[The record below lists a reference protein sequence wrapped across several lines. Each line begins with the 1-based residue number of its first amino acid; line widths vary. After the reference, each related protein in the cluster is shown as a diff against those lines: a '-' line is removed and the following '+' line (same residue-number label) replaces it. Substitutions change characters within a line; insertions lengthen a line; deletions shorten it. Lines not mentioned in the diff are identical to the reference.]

1 MAKYTNKPK
10 MNIPMC
16 LAGVLFCLTMV
27 SVYMVSGLYARYS
40 TSGTGSDSAR
50 VIKFGDISITETGDF
65 QENTKNMV
73 VIPGVDLAKK
83 AVVNFDGSE
92 AATYVFV
99 EVDLA
104 GPWEYDETGKTF
116 HIDST
121 VDTMVDWTV
130 AEGWQYLKDS
140 DYVFYRELGPN
151 ATLSAD
157 IIGVIS
163 ETDARNGI
171 RVSDSITKTTIGTL
185 QDTSITFRASVVQ
198 SNGFE
203 NVQAAW
209 ASLQSK
215 KEVQA

>member
-50 VIKFGDISITETGDF
+50 VIKFGDISISETGDF
-65 QENTKNMV
+65 QEGTKNML

-83 AVVNFDGSE
+83 AVVNFEGSE

-104 GPWEYDETGKTF
+104 GPWEYEETGKTF
-116 HIDST
+116 HID
-121 VDTMVDWTV
+121 VMDDTMVDWTV
-130 AEGWQYLKDS
+130 AEGWQYLEDTN
-140 DYVFYRELGPN
+140 YVFYQELGPN
-151 ATLSAD
+151 TPLSAD
-157 IIGVIS
+157 IIKES
-163 ETDARNGI
+163 KI
-171 RVSDSITKTTIGTL
+171 RVSDSITKTNIGTL
-185 QDTSITFRASVVQ
+185 QDASITFRASVVQ

>member
-50 VIKFGDISITETGDF
+50 VIKFGDISISETGDF
-65 QENTKNMV
+65 QEGTKNMV

-83 AVVNFDGSE
+83 AVVNFEGSE

-116 HIDST
+116 HID
-121 VDTMVDWTV
+121 VMDDTMVDWSV
-130 AEGWQYLKDS
+130 AGGWQYLKGTK
-140 DYVFYRELGPN
+140 YVFYRELGPN
-151 ATLSAD
+151 TPLSAD
-157 IIGVIS
+157 IIGAIS
-163 ETDARNGI
+163 ETDTRNGI
-171 RVSDSITKTTIGTL
+171 RVSESINKATMANMESTT
-185 QDTSITFRASVVQ
+185 ITFRASVVQ

>member
-50 VIKFGDISITETGDF
+50 VIKFGDISISETGDF
-65 QENTKNMV
+65 QEGTKNMV

-83 AVVNFDGSE
+83 AVVNFEGSE

-104 GPWEYDETGKTF
+104 GNWTYLEDRNTLIYGT
-116 HIDST
+116 HIE
-121 VDTMVDWTV
+121 WTV
-130 AEGWQYLKDS
+130 AEGWQYLKGTK
-140 DYVFYRELGPN
+140 YVFYRELGPN
-151 ATLSAD
+151 TPLSAD
-157 IIGVIS
+157 IIGAIS
-163 ETDARNGI
+163 ETDTRNGI
-171 RVSDSITKTTIGTL
+171 RVSESINKATMANMESTT
-185 QDTSITFRASVVQ
+185 ITFRASVVQ

>member
-1 MAKYTNKPK
+1 MAKYKSKPK

-16 LAGVLFCLTMV
+16 VAGVLFCLTLI

-50 VIKFGDISITETGDF
+50 VIKFGDITISETGDF
-65 QENTKNMV
+65 LGDTRNMMIV
-73 VIPGVDLAKK
+73 PGVNLKK
-83 AVVNFDGSE
+83 EALVQFEGSE

-104 GPWEYDETGKTF
+104 GPWEYQG
-116 HIDST
+116 DSKNFRIG
-121 VDTMVDWTV
+121 DLVDWTV
-130 AEGWQYLKDS
+130 EDDWQRLDGTA
-140 DYVFYRELGPN
+140 YVFYQELASNNPLN
-151 ATLSAD
+151 AQ
-157 IIGVIS
+157 IIKES
-163 ETDARNGI
+163 QI
-171 RVSDSITKTTIGTL
+171 RVSESITKATIASLEGA
-185 QDTSITFRASVVQ
+185 SITFRASVVQ

-209 ASLQSK
+209 ASLRS

>member
-50 VIKFGDISITETGDF
+50 VIKFGDISISETGDF
-65 QENTKNMV
+65 QEGTKNMV

-83 AVVNFDGSE
+83 AVVNFEGSE

-104 GPWEYDETGKTF
+104 GLWEYDETGKTF
-116 HIDST
+116 HID
-121 VDTMVDWTV
+121 VVDDTMVDWSV
-130 AEGWQYLKDS
+130 AGGWQYLEDT
-140 DYVFYRELGPN
+140 DYVFYQELGPN
-151 ATLSAD
+151 TPLSAD
-157 IIGVIS
+157 IIKES
-163 ETDARNGI
+163 KI

-185 QDTSITFRASVVQ
+185 QDASITFRASVVQ

>member
-50 VIKFGDISITETGDF
+50 VIKFGDISISETGDF
-65 QENTKNMV
+65 QEGTKNML

-83 AVVNFDGSE
+83 AVVNFEGSE

-99 EVDLA
+99 EVDLT
-104 GPWEYDETGKTF
+104 GPWEYEETGKTF
-116 HIDST
+116 HID
-121 VDTMVDWTV
+121 VMDDTMVDWSV
-130 AEGWQYLKDS
+130 AGGWQYLEDT
-140 DYVFYRELGPN
+140 DYVFYQELGPN
-151 ATLSAD
+151 TPLSAD
-157 IIGVIS
+157 IIKES
-163 ETDARNGI
+163 KI

-185 QDTSITFRASVVQ
+185 QDASITFRASVVQ

>member
-1 MAKYTNKPK
+1 MAKYANKPK

-50 VIKFGDISITETGDF
+50 VIKFGDISISETGDF
-65 QENTKNMV
+65 QGDTKNMM
-73 VIPGVDLAKK
+73 VIPGVDLEKK
-83 AVVNFDGSE
+83 AVVNFEGSE

-104 GPWEYDETGKTF
+104 GNWTYLEDRNTLIYGT
-116 HIDST
+116 HIE
-121 VDTMVDWTV
+121 WTV
-130 AEGWQYLKDS
+130 AEGWQYLKGTK
-140 DYVFYRELGPN
+140 YVFYRELGPN
-151 ATLSAD
+151 TPLSAD
-157 IIGVIS
+157 IIKES
-163 ETDARNGI
+163 KI

-185 QDTSITFRASVVQ
+185 QDASITFRASVVQ

-209 ASLQSK
+209 ASLLSK